1 MQFAQSFLLVSS
13 SMFFL
18 FIVFYS
24 LVHRN
29 VAGAYQLAALM
40 FAAVIW
46 SMGSYFELYSSTFQ
60 YKLFWRNI
68 QQIGVFSVPIITI
81 HFAMVYTMNDKMK
94 KYVYLVTLVPLASVL
109 LIFTDEYHH
118 IMRTYCTMENSL
130 LFGPTLVV
138 HSTTVGS
145 LLVAFNFSLPIVA
158 IIILLEFGMRV
169 SVRFRKQVSLI
180 IISFLL
186 TFVVSWVKM
195 AILDQIGIYIYISV
209 LYIPSAFILFYS
221 LFKYKFFSLSPIAR
235 DKVFEVI
242 SQGILVAD
250 QDGYIVEINSYA
262 QNLLSEYTG
271 FIKSYRSLIGSKI
284 DSVFSFLP
292 DFNELLDMSEETV
305 KEIEINK
312 ESDKQYLLLNYYPL
326 RNFGIDVIGAVW
338 ILNDITSQKLY
349 EFSLKERADKDGLT
363 HLLNRSGFQNAY
375 EKEKHNLYV
384 NNLPVSI
391 LMIDLDYFKN
401 INDTYGHINGDRVL
415 LHFSNLIKKS
425 LKNEDIIGRI
435 GGEEFAVIISGVNK
449 EEAYNIAERIR
460 KKIACSKV
468 ILLEGES
475 IQYTISIGIADNYDV
490 NKSLN
495 DILHEADIA
504 LYQAK
509 ENSRNCSVIR

>member
-1 MQFAQSFLLVSS
+1 MQFTQSFLLVSS

-24 LVHRN
+24 LMHRS

-40 FAAVIW
+40 LAAIIW

-68 QQIGVFSVPIITI
+68 QQIGVFAVPIITM

-94 KYVYLVTLVPLASVL
+94 KYVYLVTLVPLVSVL

-118 IMRTYCTMENSL
+118 IMRTYCTVENSL

-138 HSTTVGS
+138 HSTTIGS
-145 LLVAFNFSLPIVA
+145 LLVAFNFFLPIVS
-158 IIILLEFGMRV
+158 IIILLEFRMRV
-169 SVRFRKQVSLI
+169 SARFRKQVSMI

-186 TFVVSWVKM
+186 TFVVSWIKM
-195 AILDQIGIYIYISV
+195 AILVQMGIYICISV

-271 FIKSYRSLIGSKI
+271 FVEPCKALIGSKI
-284 DSVFSFLP
+284 SNILSFLP
-292 DFNELLDMSEETV
+292 EFNELLDMHKETS

-312 ESDKQYLLLNYYPL
+312 KIGKKYLLLNFYPL
-326 RNFGIDVIGAVW
+326 RNFGKDIIGAVW

-349 EFSLKERADKDGLT
+349 ELSLKERADKDGLT
-363 HLLNRSGFQNAY
+363 QLLNRAGFQNAY
-375 EKEKHNLYV
+375 EKEKHKLYG
-384 NNLPVSI
+384 NNLTVSV
-391 LMIDLDYFKN
+391 LMIDLDHFKN

-435 GGEEFAVIISGVNK
+435 GGEEFAAIISGVNK
-449 EEAYNIAERIR
+449 EEAYNISERIR
-460 KKIACSKV
+460 RKIACSKV
-468 ILLEGES
+468 LLLDGES
-475 IQYTISIGIADNYDV
+475 IQYTISIGITDNDDI

-495 DILHEADIA
+495 ELLHEADRA

-509 ENSRNCSVIR
+509 EKSRNCSVVC